1 MASSIKDALSS
12 AAEALNIGDKKAAA
26 SSSSSAAPESSAPT
40 GKGLELFVD
49 ETAGSDTTGDGSK
62 ANPFATPLAALLAK
76 GSEATLFVKK
86 NSDGSPPTPAEGEQ
100 PSATDPDGFAPI
112 SGAAGKKAKK
122 AYDAEMKKR
131 AKQAEREAADA
142 KQKGLDESRLEDA
155 KKIVLPGPDKK
166 EYQKVS
172 TSHEAQGG
180 TIS

>member
-12 AAEALNIGDKKAAA
+12 AAEALNISDKKAAAA
-26 SSSSSAAPESSAPT
+26 SSSSTAPESSTPT

-76 GSEATLFVKK
+76 GSEATLLVKK
-86 NSDGSPPTPAEGEQ
+86 NSDGSAPKPAEGEQ

-155 KKIVLPGPDKK
+155 KKIVLPVPDKK